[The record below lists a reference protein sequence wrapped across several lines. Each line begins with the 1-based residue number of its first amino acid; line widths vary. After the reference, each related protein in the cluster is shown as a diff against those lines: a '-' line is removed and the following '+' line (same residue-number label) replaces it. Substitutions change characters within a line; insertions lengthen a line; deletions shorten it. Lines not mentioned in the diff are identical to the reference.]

1 MVNLSLINVEQNWNL
16 LATSKVVILKRTIL
30 GLKLVTINSTLK
42 KK

>member
-1 MVNLSLINVEQNWNL
+1 MVSLSLINVEQNQNL
-16 LATSKVVILKRTIL
+16 LAMSKIVILKWAIF